1 MATEPAFLIVDD
13 VSTVRKQIRHFLR
26 ELGYVNVEEAE
37 DGEIAMLKL
46 NRYRYDV
53 VILDWVMPVKDGMA
67 VLREVRATEHLAHL
81 PIIMVTGE
89 STRDSVIRAAAA
101 GANSYIVKP
110 FSLPTF
116 SSKLQRVMSR
126 ANIAA

>member
-81 PIIMVTGE
+81 PIIMVIPGE
-89 STRDSVIRAAAA
+89 AQPVPSVFFQRSFAA
-101 GANSYIVKP
+101 G
-110 FSLPTF
+110 
-116 SSKLQRVMSR
+116 
-126 ANIAA
+126 